1 MSHLTRQE
9 TLTVLAATGIEFP
22 PATKLPDD
30 ALRKRLQQALNGA
43 QSASRV
49 LKGALLDPA
58 SLSQWSNSR
67 AHESMGRNNLLE
79 AYQLSQGMEVPL
91 YENPMLDARQTIMAL
106 AKAWDD
112 GFKWA
117 LIQDQAQQAAICVR
131 VRLLHPFSYS
141 AFDRHRLVGHHCI
154 GGRQGHTSGRLAIPP

>member
-58 SLSQWSNSR
+58 TLSQWSNSR

-91 YENPMLDARQTIMAL
+91 YENPMLDARQTVMGLEGVGRWVQVGTDTRPSATGCYMRES
-106 AKAWDD
+106 ASSTS
-112 GFKWA
+112 
-117 LIQDQAQQAAICVR
+117 
-131 VRLLHPFSYS
+131 LLVL
-141 AFDRHRLVGHHCI
+141 RI
-154 GGRQGHTSGRLAIPP
+154 